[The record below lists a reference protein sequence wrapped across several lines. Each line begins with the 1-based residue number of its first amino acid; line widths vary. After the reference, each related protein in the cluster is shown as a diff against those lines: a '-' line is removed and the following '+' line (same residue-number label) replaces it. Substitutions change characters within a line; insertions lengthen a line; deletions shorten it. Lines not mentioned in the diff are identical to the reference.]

1 MSEKGGTMRALVL
14 CDDYWHPAHTPR
26 AGLAPLAN
34 AGFGFDWIVDA
45 REWSA
50 ARMADYPV
58 VILAKSNDI
67 SAADRTEWMTSETE
81 EAFRAF
87 VRDGGGLLAIHSG
100 TAGYRETPILRA
112 FLGGVFLQHPPQCE
126 VTIAPHGEGAL
137 TAGLAPF
144 TIRDEHYQMAF
155 EAADATLFLDTVSEH
170 GTQPGGWTRE
180 EGAGRVGVLT
190 PGHNVEV
197 WLHPTYQALLGNAL
211 RWCGGLKQD

>member
-1 MSEKGGTMRALVL
+1 MRALVL
-14 CDDYWHPAHTPR
+14 CDDHWHPARTPR
-26 AGLAPLAN
+26 AGLAPLAD
-34 AGFGFDWIVDA
+34 AGFTFDWVEDA

-58 VILAKSNDI
+58 VILTKANEV
-67 SAADRTEWMTSETE
+67 SAADRAPWMTPEVE
-81 EAFRAF
+81 GAFGAF

-112 FLGGVFLQHPPQCE
+112 LLGGVFVQHPAQCD
-126 VTIAPHGEGAL
+126 VTIAPRGEYPL

-144 TIRDEHYQMAF
+144 TIRDEHYHMAF
-155 EAADATLFLDTVSEH
+155 DAADATRFLDTTSEH

-180 EGAGRVGVLT
+180 EVTGRVCVLT

-197 WLHPTYQALLGNAL
+197 WLHPTYQALLGNTL
-211 RWCGGLKQD
+211 RWCGAGGQS